1 MKRKEKYR
9 NTKTGEIKELDI
21 DVDNNGHTPMYLYL
35 DGGEW
40 KAVADW
46 SLSVVNSSE
55 FFRSA
60 HENTVRFTRP
70 PLEND
75 GSMGYGIV

>member
-40 KAVADW
+40 KAEPNFK
-46 SLSVVNSSE
+46 LEVVNSQ
-55 FFRSA
+55 FFFESA
-60 HENTVRFTRP
+60 HRNTVKFTKP
-70 PLEND
+70 PLD
-75 GSMGYGIV
+75 GSDFPYGVT